1 VPVSQNGYTAN
12 DISLTRVYEIP
23 GTDRRVRLR
32 KGPAG
37 ELLVEF
43 AAWFHVR
50 IEPIDRGQLDDWGY
64 AERPIRGGTSL
75 SNHASGSAIDLNALR
90 HPLGASGTFQAWQVQ
105 RIRRWLRTRHYCVRW
120 GGDYSRRKD
129 EMHWEIVRDVEACR
143 RNLRGS

>member
-1 VPVSQNGYTAN
+1 VPVSQNGYIAN
-12 DISLTRVYEIP
+12 DISRTKIWDIP

-32 KGPAG
+32 KGPPG
-37 ELLVEF
+37 QLLVEL
-43 AAWFHVR
+43 AAWYHVR
-50 IEPIDRGQLDDWGY
+50 VEPIDQGQLDDWGY
-64 AERPIRGGTSL
+64 AERTIRGGTSL
-75 SNHASGSAIDLNALR
+75 SNHASGTAIDLNALR